1 MVQNAEQFADED
13 KKRRELVDAKNQA
26 DSVVYQ
32 TEKQLSEFDDKLP
45 QEIKDKVN
53 AKLTEV
59 KDSIPS
65 DDAEKINAAVES
77 LQKEVMEMG
86 QAVYSQAGAAPG
98 AEGAA
103 PGGDAG
109 AAGGDDDVIDAE
121 FSDSDK

>member
-1 MVQNAEQFADED
+1 
-13 KKRRELVDAKNQA
+13 
-26 DSVVYQ
+26 
-32 TEKQLSEFDDKLP
+32 
-45 QEIKDKVN
+45 
-53 AKLTEV
+53 
-59 KDSIPS
+59 
-65 DDAEKINAAVES
+65 
-77 LQKEVMEMG
+77 MG